1 MSVLF
6 IMIPL
11 ALLLAAIGIIAF
23 VLAAKSGQFD
33 DLDTP
38 ALRAV
43 FDDDETNPGAPS
55 EPSPAPSGQ
64 TSTAPDPEGG

>member
-1 MSVLF
+1 MSVLM

-11 ALLLAAIGIIAF
+11 ALLLAGLGVAAF
-23 VLAAKSGQFD
+23 VIAAKRGQFD

-43 FDDDETNPGAPS
+43 FDDEDTIPPAKADQAAPK
-55 EPSPAPSGQ
+55 EK
-64 TSTAPDPEGG
+64 PERA

>member
-6 IMIPL
+6 IMIPA

-43 FDDDETNPGAPS
+43 FDDEDKPAQTKRVSDQTEDDKET
-55 EPSPAPSGQ
+55 
-64 TSTAPDPEGG
+64 D